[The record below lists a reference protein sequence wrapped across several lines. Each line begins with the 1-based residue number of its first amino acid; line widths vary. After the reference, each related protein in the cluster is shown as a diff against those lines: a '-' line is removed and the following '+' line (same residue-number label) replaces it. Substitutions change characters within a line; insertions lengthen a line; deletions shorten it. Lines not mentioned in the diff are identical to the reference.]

1 MEDFFYAGGL
11 RALMVELGD
20 KLDLNV
26 KTVTGQTL
34 KECIKGSKNYNS
46 DVIRTLKNP
55 VYHEGSLA
63 VLKGNLAPDG
73 AVIKPAAMDPKFQK
87 HNGPAIV
94 ADSYAELKEIIN
106 DEDYPITADHILVL
120 RNAGP
125 KGGPGMPEWGMIP
138 MPKALLKQGHRDMI
152 RLSDARMSGTSYGA
166 CILHVA
172 PEAFIGGPLA
182 LIRTGDIIQVDI
194 PNRKLDVNISKSE
207 MKKRQEDWVKPKPRY
222 ERGYGYIYSKH
233 IEQADKGCDFDFLST
248 DFGAAVEE
256 PEIN

>member
-1 MEDFFYAGGL
+1 MKTYNIVSIDEFKTNIQRNSRL
-11 RALMVELGD
+11 LGID
-20 KLDLNV
+20 HGNKNIGFAICDENKKVATPLKSMQKTKFLN
-26 KTVTGQTL
+26 L
-34 KECIKGSKNYNS
+34 IS
-46 DVIRTLKNP
+46 DI
-55 VYHEGSLA
+55 
-63 VLKGNLAPDG
+63 
-73 AVIKPAAMDPKFQK
+73 
-87 HNGPAIV
+87 
-94 ADSYAELKEIIN
+94 KEIIK

-182 LIRTGDIIQVDI
+182 LIKTGDIIRVDI
-194 PNRKLDVNISKSE
+194 PNRKLEVDVSESE
-207 MKKRQEDWVKPKPRY
+207 MKKRKKEWVEPKPRY